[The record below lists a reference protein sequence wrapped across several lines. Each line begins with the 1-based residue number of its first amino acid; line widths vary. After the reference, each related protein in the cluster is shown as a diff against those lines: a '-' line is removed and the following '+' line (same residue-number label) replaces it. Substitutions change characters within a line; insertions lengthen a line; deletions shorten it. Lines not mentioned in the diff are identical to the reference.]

1 MLCVEI
7 LIPLRKHCTSVFITI
22 ICLVLNRAVEA
33 QETDYIQA
41 TVHVQNVE
49 TELDVEGSLRETR
62 FTSIDFSLREQLA
75 ETVDGALLLG
85 YLDVRQKTNPVLAG
99 QNTAGGYIGID
110 LRWHLLNRE
119 RFKMQTTL
127 DYRYVNTDAS
137 IDDQK
142 VEWRWHQIDIGLH
155 TQTYISNS
163 LFLILGASATNIDGV
178 EKSRGPLN
186 QDLDFTSNDS
196 LTGHIGLQLATWHTG
211 EISVIL
217 RIGSSQGGRISFQ
230 RSF

>member
-1 MLCVEI
+1 MLWVES
-7 LIPLRKHCTSVFITI
+7 LIPSRKHCTGTLI
-22 ICLVLNRAVEA
+22 IIACLILDRTVQA
-33 QETDYIQA
+33 QEADYIQA
-41 TVHVQNVE
+41 ALHVQNVE
-49 TELDVEGSLRETR
+49 TELDVEGRLRETR
-62 FTSIDFSLREQLA
+62 FASINFSLREQLA

-85 YLDVRQKTNPVLAG
+85 YLDVRQKTNPILAG
-99 QNTAGGYIGID
+99 PNTAGGYIGID

-119 RFKMQTTL
+119 RFKILTTL
-127 DYRYVNTDAS
+127 DYRYVYTDAS

-142 VEWRWHQIDIGLH
+142 IEWRWHQLAIGLH

-163 LFLILGASATNIDGV
+163 LFLILGASAINIDGV

-186 QDLDFTSNDS
+186 QDLDFTAHDS
-196 LTGHIGLQLATWHTG
+196 LTSHIGLQLGTGQSG

-217 RIGSSQGGRISFQ
+217 QLGALQGGRIIFQ